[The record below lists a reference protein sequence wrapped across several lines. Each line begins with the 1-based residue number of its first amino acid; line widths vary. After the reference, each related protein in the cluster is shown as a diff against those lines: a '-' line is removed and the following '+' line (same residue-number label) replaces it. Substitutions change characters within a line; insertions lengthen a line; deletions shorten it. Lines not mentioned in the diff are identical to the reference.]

1 MIIDAII
8 LCAWAL
14 AGAGLGVLVTWRRMR
29 RRMRDQW
36 MTAGQ
41 GIADRVKLE
50 RELKEWRR
58 EALCLRAVVGGTC
71 DPRRPQEC
79 KCNQPAAV
87 ARSYPDPRR

>member
-1 MIIDAII
+1 MIDVLI
-8 LCAWAL
+8 LCVWL
-14 AGAGLGVLVTWRRMR
+14 AAGIVIGSAAVWTRMR
-29 RRMRDQW
+29 TRLRDQW
-36 MTAGQ
+36 LTAGQ
-41 GIADRVKLE
+41 GIVERTRLE